1 MRALYWL
8 LLLRAVA
15 AAAVAERTIALH
27 EEAILGSNAEQRRL
41 QQELHGLQRLL
52 FTTPAAVQV
61 AATARPA
68 ALGGRADGHKSKAA
82 AAADRAL
89 SPGRCSTASSLPVG
103 LAGEL
108 HRGVRSNGRQLQRQQ
123 QQQDHLFSSSACV
136 ESVTDTIEE
145 PLAAGESAAWRFAVG
160 CFAAIAV
167 AAARGGTAA
176 ALPFLL
182 SLLLFLLLCYLV
194 AGVSRLFIMWLL
206 LLLLQQRGLGADSSE
221 MAAAGVATAAAPE
234 ESLCPMPHVAAAR
247 SMDTGF
253 LPLLLTDSGVLLED
267 ETLQVPLLLALNFL
281 VLRMLLAFSS
291 RGSLLL
297 RVCCRA

>member
-8 LLLRAVA
+8 LLLRAIA

-52 FTTPAAVQV
+52 FTAPAAVQA

-103 LAGEL
+103 LAGDL
-108 HRGVRSNGRQLQRQQ
+108 HRGVRSNGRQLHRQQ

-160 CFAAIAV
+160 CFAATAV

-176 ALPFLL
+176 ALPFL
-182 SLLLFLLLCYLV
+182 SLLLLLLLCSLV
-194 AGVSRLFIMWLL
+194 AGVTRVFIVWLL
-206 LLLLQQRGLGADSSE
+206 LLLLQQRGLGTDSSE

-267 ETLQVPLLLALNFL
+267 ETLQVPLLLPLNFL
-281 VLRMLLAFSS
+281 VLRMLFAFSFP
-291 RGSLLL
+291 GFLLL